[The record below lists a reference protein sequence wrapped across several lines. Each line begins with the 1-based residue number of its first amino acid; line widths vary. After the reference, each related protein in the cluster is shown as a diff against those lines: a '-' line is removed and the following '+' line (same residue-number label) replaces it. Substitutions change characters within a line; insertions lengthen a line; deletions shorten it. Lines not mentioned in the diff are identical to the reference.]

1 MLRGPSAIAEF
12 LVLHVV
18 EKVTISDHSFAIVQN
33 DRRSDTVMMPSCSCL
48 LCAVLCDCRVHHY
61 HQVMDHSGMDHG
73 HGHDGHMDHDSMNCT
88 LMHHSMDHS
97 TGHHAGMHH
106 AMMVGVVLL

>member
-1 MLRGPSAIAEF
+1 
-12 LVLHVV
+12 
-18 EKVTISDHSFAIVQN
+18 
-33 DRRSDTVMMPSCSCL
+33 
-48 LCAVLCDCRVHHY
+48 
-61 HQVMDHSGMDHG
+61 MDHG

-106 AMMVGVVLL
+106 AMMVGVVLF